1 MMPDDRLLMKRV
13 RAGDERAFA
22 ALVERHGGRM
32 LAVAAHLLGSR
43 ADGEDAVQR
52 AFLRCFTAA
61 GAYRP
66 EWAVSTWLYR
76 ILTNVCVDEIRRRR
90 ARREVPED
98 GGAPGGSWSDTL
110 ARRGTATRRAAA
122 QGDAGGRH
130 GRPSDPSGRRAAD
143 RAAARL
149 DIARALHQVPNE
161 ARALLVLRYA
171 DGLSYGEL
179 ARVRG
184 ITINTVKSQLARGK
198 AILKTALAEERR

>member
-1 MMPDDRLLMKRV
+1 MTRV
-13 RAGDERAFA
+13 GHGDERAFA
-22 ALVERHGGRM
+22 VLVERHGGRM
-32 LAVAAHLLGSR
+32 LAVASHLLGSR

-52 AFLRCFTAA
+52 AFLRCYTAA
-61 GAYRP
+61 GAYRS

-76 ILTNVCVDEIRRRR
+76 ILTNICVDEIRRRR
-90 ARREVPED
+90 ARREETAET
-98 GGAPGGSWSDTL
+98 GE
-110 ARRGTATRRAAA
+110 RRGRSSADPA
-122 QGDAGGRH
+122 GD
-130 GRPSDPSGRRAAD
+130 RAAD

-149 DIARALHQVPNE
+149 DITRALQRVPNE

-198 AILKTALAEERR
+198 SILRAALAEERR

>member
-1 MMPDDRLLMKRV
+1 MKRV
-13 RAGDERAFA
+13 SRGDERAFA

-32 LAVAAHLLGSR
+32 LAVATHLLGSR

-61 GAYRP
+61 GAYRA

-76 ILTNVCVDEIRRRR
+76 ILTNICVDEIRRRR
-90 ARREVPED
+90 ARREEA
-98 GGAPGGSWSDTL
+98 GEA
-110 ARRGTATRRAAA
+110 
-122 QGDAGGRH
+122 GDR
-130 GRPSDPSGRRAAD
+130 DGRRTAEPSVSRVAD

-149 DIARALHQVPNE
+149 DITRALQKVPNE

-198 AILKTALAEERR
+198 SILRAALAEERR

>member
-1 MMPDDRLLMKRV
+1 MKRV

-61 GAYRP
+61 GAYRA

-76 ILTNVCVDEIRRRR
+76 ILTNICVDEIRRRR

-98 GGAPGGSWSDTL
+98 GDGRDGARGDAG
-110 ARRGTATRRAAA
+110 ARRGVATR
-122 QGDAGGRH
+122 GT
-130 GRPSDPSGRRAAD
+130 AD

-149 DIARALHQVPNE
+149 DITRALQKVPNE
-161 ARALLVLRYA
+161 ARTLLVLRYA

-198 AILKTALAEERR
+198 TILRAALAEERR

>member
-1 MMPDDRLLMKRV
+1 MKRV

-61 GAYRP
+61 GAYRA

-76 ILTNVCVDEIRRRR
+76 ILTNICVDEIRRRR
-90 ARREVPED
+90 ARREIAED
-98 GGAPGGSWSDTL
+98 GDDRTRHGGAGHAES
-110 ARRGTATRRAAA
+110 
-122 QGDAGGRH
+122 GGRH
-130 GRPSDPSGRRAAD
+130 GRSPLDPSGTRTAD

-149 DIARALHQVPNE
+149 DITRALQRVPNE

-198 AILKTALAEERR
+198 SILRAALAEERR

>member
-1 MMPDDRLLMKRV
+1 
-13 RAGDERAFA
+13 
-22 ALVERHGGRM
+22 M

-52 AFLRCFTAA
+52 AFLRCYTAA
-61 GAYRP
+61 SAYRS

-76 ILTNVCVDEIRRRR
+76 ILTNVCLDEIRRRR
-90 ARREVPED
+90 ARHED
-98 GGAPGGSWSDTL
+98 D
-110 ARRGTATRRAAA
+110 
-122 QGDAGGRH
+122 GRQ
-130 GRPSDPSGRRAAD
+130 RLPSDSSPHRSAE

-149 DIARALHQVPNE
+149 DVARALAKVPNE

-184 ITINTVKSQLARGK
+184 ITVNTVKSQLARGK
-198 AILKTALAEERR
+198 AILKSALAEAPR

>member
-1 MMPDDRLLMKRV
+1 MKRI
-13 RAGDERAFA
+13 RAGDEGAFA

-61 GAYRP
+61 GAYRA

-76 ILTNVCVDEIRRRR
+76 ILTNICVDEIRRRR
-90 ARREVPED
+90 ARRE
-98 GGAPGGSWSDTL
+98 
-110 ARRGTATRRAAA
+110 
-122 QGDAGGRH
+122 DAEESGGRH
-130 GRPSDPSGRRAAD
+130 GRSPLDPSGTRTAD
-143 RAAARL
+143 RAATRL
-149 DIARALHQVPNE
+149 DITRALQRVPNE

-198 AILKTALAEERR
+198 SILRAALAEERP

>member
-76 ILTNVCVDEIRRRR
+76 ILTNVCVDELR
-90 ARREVPED
+90 
-98 GGAPGGSWSDTL
+98 
-110 ARRGTATRRAAA
+110 RRGTRAAHVERSA
-122 QGDAGGRH
+122 SVALLQASANH
-130 GRPSDPSGRRAAD
+130 RPPGAYMD
-143 RAAARL
+143 L
-149 DIARALHQVPNE
+149 HRALERVPRE
-161 ARALLVLRYA
+161 ARVLLALRYVN
-171 DGLSYGEL
+171 GLSYGEL
-179 ARVRG
+179 AKIRG
-184 ITINTVKSQLARGK
+184 ISINTVKSQLARGK
-198 AILKTALAEERR
+198 SLLRAEFGRRGANHD

>member
-1 MMPDDRLLMKRV
+1 MMTDDRVLMRKV

-32 LAVAAHLLGSR
+32 LAVASNLLGSR

-61 GAYRP
+61 TAYRP

-90 ARREVPED
+90 ARHEVPED
-98 GGAPGGSWSDTL
+98 GGDPGRPD
-110 ARRGTATRRAAA
+110 RE
-122 QGDAGGRH
+122 AGGRRSSK
-130 GRPSDPSGRRAAD
+130 RPAASRAVD
-143 RAAARL
+143 RAAERL
-149 DIARALHQVPNE
+149 DVARALARVPNE

-184 ITINTVKSQLARGK
+184 ITVNTVKSQLARGK
-198 AILKTALAEERR
+198 SILRAALMERPR

>member
-1 MMPDDRLLMKRV
+1 MTDDRALMKRV
-13 RAGDERAFA
+13 RKGDQRAFA

-32 LAVAAHLLGSR
+32 LAVAAHILGSR

-52 AFLRCFTAA
+52 AFLRCYTAA
-61 GAYRP
+61 RAYRD

-90 ARREVPED
+90 ARREVAGD
-98 GGAPGGSWSDTL
+98 GSDPGRAWPG
-110 ARRGTATRRAAA
+110 RGTRAGAAA
-122 QGDAGGRH
+122 GAGD
-130 GRPSDPSGRRAAD
+130 GRRRTAPDRSGDRAD
-143 RAAARL
+143 ERAAARL
-149 DIARALHQVPNE
+149 DIARALAKVPNE

-198 AILKTALAEERR
+198 SILRAALVEERR

>member
-1 MMPDDRLLMKRV
+1 MKRIG
-13 RAGDERAFA
+13 AGDERAFA

-43 ADGEDAVQR
+43 VDGEDAVQR

-61 GAYRP
+61 GAYRA

-90 ARREVPED
+90 ARRELPGD
-98 GGAPGGSWSDTL
+98 GGVPDGAWRDAVVEGG
-110 ARRGTATRRAAA
+110 AATR
-122 QGDAGGRH
+122 GDGRRR
-130 GRPSDPSGRRAAD
+130 RPSNPPEHRAAD

-149 DIARALHQVPNE
+149 DIARALQKVPNE

-198 AILKTALAEERR
+198 AILRAALAEERR